1 MILILLISSPLLQL
15 LQYASKFA
23 NYSPFTF
30 VNKAEKPHYEKEQK
44 GHTLN
49 KSKKVTL
56 TNNIQI
62 TKKQFF

>member
-1 MILILLISSPLLQL
+1 MLPDLLITVLSL
-15 LQYASKFA
+15 
-23 NYSPFTF
+23 F
-30 VNKAEKPHYEKEQK
+30 VNKAEKPHYEKKQK